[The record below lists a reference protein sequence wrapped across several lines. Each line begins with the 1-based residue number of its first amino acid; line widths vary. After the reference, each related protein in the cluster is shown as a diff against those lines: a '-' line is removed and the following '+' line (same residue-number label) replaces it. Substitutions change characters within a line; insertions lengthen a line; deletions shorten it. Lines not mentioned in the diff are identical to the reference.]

1 MTQENLLAPW
11 RPFKIKP
18 KLDFR
23 LLGCDF
29 NTRLNKNKIYT
40 AHPATNQPDW
50 QEKGK
55 VFVSFDDDGQEPSI
69 LLDQFDY
76 EIIKP

>member
-1 MTQENLLAPW
+1 MTQAKLPAPW

-23 LLGCDF
+23 LAGCDF
-29 NTRLNKNKIYT
+29 NMRLNKNKTYT
-40 AHPATNQPDW
+40 ATPAENQPEW

-55 VFVSFDDDGQEPSI
+55 VFVSFNDDDQEPSI
-69 LLDQFDY
+69 LLDHFDY

>member
-1 MTQENLLAPW
+1 MTQAKLLAPC

-23 LLGCDF
+23 LAGCDF
-29 NTRLNKNKIYT
+29 NMRLNKNKTYT
-40 AHPATNQPDW
+40 AYPATNQPDW
-50 QEKGK
+50 QIEGK

-69 LLDQFDY
+69 LLKRNDY